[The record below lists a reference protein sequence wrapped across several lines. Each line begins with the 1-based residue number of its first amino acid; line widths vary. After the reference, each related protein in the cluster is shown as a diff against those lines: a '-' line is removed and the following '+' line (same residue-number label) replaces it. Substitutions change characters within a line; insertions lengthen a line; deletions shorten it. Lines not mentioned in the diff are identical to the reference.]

1 VSSGV
6 SEAAHDPN
14 TPPRPPPPDPP
25 ALSPYRSP
33 TYPPRT
39 HWHERADLEET
50 LRSCTERIL
59 MAEKTLSDLA
69 GNPQRAGIERIYHQ
83 LLGARDQV
91 AEAVRRLPLE
101 TGALYQEDKERFEEG
116 VQAFERAWRRWEAG
130 GA

>member
-1 VSSGV
+1 MSSGV

-14 TPPRPPPPDPP
+14 TPTRRPLPDPP
-25 ALSPYRSP
+25 ALSPYQSP

-39 HWHERADLEET
+39 HWHERADLEKT

-59 MAEKTLSDLA
+59 MAEKSLSDL
-69 GNPQRAGIERIYHQ
+69 GINPRRAGIERIYHQ

-101 TGALYQEDKERFEEG
+101 TGSLYEEDKERFEEG